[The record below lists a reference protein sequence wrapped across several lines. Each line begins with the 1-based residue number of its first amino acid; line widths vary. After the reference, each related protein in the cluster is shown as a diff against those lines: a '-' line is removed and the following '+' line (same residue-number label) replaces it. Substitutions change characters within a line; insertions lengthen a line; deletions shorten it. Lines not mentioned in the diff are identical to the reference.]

1 MADSRHELSLLW
13 RSVSR
18 EIGDRFRHAFRN
30 SDIHFG
36 MLMVLKQIQHQ
47 PGVTLN
53 ELARRSGVAKSH
65 VSKMVDQAV
74 KQALVEKRPDPADQ
88 RLVRL
93 LITEAGEQT
102 IAPIQARAEA
112 VWATFA
118 DAIPEGQV
126 AEVNRGLQIL
136 LDALE
141 RTRSAGDPADILE
154 QTRPAASQFH
164 ADHE

>member
-1 MADSRHELSLLW
+1 MLW
-13 RSVSR
+13 RSISR

-36 MLMVLKQIQHQ
+36 MLVVLKQIEHE

-74 KQALVEKRPDPADQ
+74 KQDLVEKRPDPADQ

-93 LITEAGEQT
+93 FLTRAGEET
-102 IAPIQARAEA
+102 ITPIEARAKA
-112 VWATFA
+112 VWATVIG
-118 DAIPEGQV
+118 AIPEGQV

-136 LDALE
+136 LHALE
-141 RTRSAGDPADILE
+141 RTRSAGEQPETPD
-154 QTRPAASQFH
+154 QTRPAEYHFH